1 MLKKINNNKDPSPLA
16 KRICKC
22 GCEKEFQPGRSD
34 QYHLNLRH
42 YNFAYNHG
50 PRKEK
55 YLEENQ
61 AIKTIRKNDR
71 ILEKYFKYCKK
82 IRGDLNL
89 LILKADGFE
98 VEIGTRIIT
107 YIEDEIEFKYV
118 ALYKYCYRIIN
129 QANNQVNN
137 QVINQYIKIRKT

>member
-34 QYHLNLRH
+34 QYHLNSIH
-42 YNFAYNHG
+42 YDFAYNHG

-55 YLEENQ
+55 YLEEND
-61 AIKTIRKNDR
+61 ATKAIRKNDR

-82 IRGDLNL
+82 IRGDLNFIL
-89 LILKADGFE
+89 LKAEGFND
-98 VEIGTRIIT
+98 EIFTRILT
-107 YIEDEIEFKYV
+107 SIEDEIEIKYFTM
-118 ALYKYCYRIIN
+118 YKYCYRIIN
-129 QANNQVNN
+129 QANNK
-137 QVINQYIKIRKT
+137 YIRIHKI

>member
-1 MLKKINNNKDPSPLA
+1 MLKKKIKNNNSDSSPLA

-34 QYHLNLRH
+34 QFHLNSIH
-42 YNFAYNHG
+42 YDFAYNHG

-55 YLEENQ
+55 YAEENQ

-82 IRGDLNL
+82 IRGDLNF
-89 LILKADGFE
+89 ITLKADGFNE
-98 VEIGTRIIT
+98 EIFTRILT
-107 YIEDEIEFKYV
+107 SIEDEIEIKYF

-129 QANNQVNN
+129 QANNK
-137 QVINQYIKIRKT
+137 YIKIHKI

>member
-1 MLKKINNNKDPSPLA
+1 MLKKKIKNNNSDSSPLA

-34 QYHLNLRH
+34 QFHLNSIH
-42 YNFAYNHG
+42 YDFAYNHG

-55 YLEENQ
+55 YAEENQ

-82 IRGDLNL
+82 IRGDLNF
-89 LILKADGFE
+89 ITLKADGFNE
-98 VEIGTRIIT
+98 EIFTRILT
-107 YIEDEIEFKYV
+107 SIEDEIEIKYF

-129 QANNQVNN
+129 QANNK
-137 QVINQYIKIRKT
+137 YIRIHKI

>member
-1 MLKKINNNKDPSPLA
+1 MIKKTIKNKDPSPLA

-22 GCEKEFQPGRSD
+22 GCEIEFQPGRSD
-34 QYHLNLRH
+34 QYHLNSIH
-42 YNFAYNHG
+42 YDFAYNHG

-55 YLEENQ
+55 YAEENQ

-71 ILEKYFKYCKK
+71 ILEKYFKFTQS
-82 IRGDLNL
+82 IRGELNL

-98 VEIGTRIIT
+98 VETGTRIIT

-118 ALYKYCYRIIN
+118 ALYKYCYRIII
-129 QANNQVNN
+129 QANNK
-137 QVINQYIKIRKT
+137 YIKIRKI

>member
-1 MLKKINNNKDPSPLA
+1 MLKKKIKNNNSDSSPLA

-55 YLEENQ
+55 YLEENH
-61 AIKTIRKNDR
+61 ATKVIRKNDR

-82 IRGDLNL
+82 IRGDLNF
-89 LILKADGFE
+89 ITLKADGFNE
-98 VEIGTRIIT
+98 EIFTRILT
-107 YIEDEIEFKYV
+107 SIEDEIEIKYFTM
-118 ALYKYCYRIIN
+118 YKYCYRIIN
-129 QANNQVNN
+129 QANNK
-137 QVINQYIKIRKT
+137 YIRIHKI

>member
-1 MLKKINNNKDPSPLA
+1 MLKKKIKNNNSDSSPLA

-55 YLEENQ
+55 YLEENH
-61 AIKTIRKNDR
+61 ATKAIRKNDR

-82 IRGDLNL
+82 IRGDLNF
-89 LILKADGFE
+89 ITLKADGFNE
-98 VEIGTRIIT
+98 EIFTRILT
-107 YIEDEIEFKYV
+107 SIEDEIEIKYF

-129 QANNQVNN
+129 QANNK
-137 QVINQYIKIRKT
+137 YIKIHKI

>member
-1 MLKKINNNKDPSPLA
+1 MLKKKIKNNNSDSSPLA

-34 QYHLNLRH
+34 QFHLNSIH
-42 YNFAYNHG
+42 YDFAYNHG

-55 YLEENQ
+55 YAEENQ

-82 IRGDLNL
+82 IRGDLNF
-89 LILKADGFE
+89 ITLKADGFNE
-98 VEIGTRIIT
+98 EIFTRILT
-107 YIEDEIEFKYV
+107 SIEDEIEIKYFTM
-118 ALYKYCYRIIN
+118 YKYCYRIIN
-129 QANNQVNN
+129 QANNK
-137 QVINQYIKIRKT
+137 YIRIHKI

>member
-34 QYHLNLRH
+34 QFHLNSRH
-42 YNFAYNHG
+42 YNYAYNHG

-55 YLEENQ
+55 YAEENQ

-82 IRGDLNL
+82 IRGDFNL

-98 VEIGTRIIT
+98 VETGTRIIT

-118 ALYKYCYRIIN
+118 ALYKYCYRIII
-129 QANNQVNN
+129 QANNK
-137 QVINQYIKIRKT
+137 YIKIRKI

>member
-1 MLKKINNNKDPSPLA
+1 MISKTKKNENPSPLA
-16 KRICKC
+16 KRICEC

-34 QYHLNLRH
+34 QYHLNSIH
-42 YNFAYNHG
+42 YDFAYNHG

-55 YLEENQ
+55 YLEEND
-61 AIKTIRKNDR
+61 ATKAIRKNDR

-89 LILKADGFE
+89 LILKADGFNE
-98 VEIGTRIIT
+98 EIFTRILT
-107 YIEDEIEFKYV
+107 SIEDEIEIKYF

-129 QANNQVNN
+129 QANNK
-137 QVINQYIKIRKT
+137 YIKIHKI

>member
-1 MLKKINNNKDPSPLA
+1 MISKTKKNENPSPLA
-16 KRICKC
+16 KRICEC

-34 QYHLNLRH
+34 QYHLNSIH
-42 YNFAYNHG
+42 YDFAYNHG

-55 YLEENQ
+55 YLEEND
-61 AIKTIRKNDR
+61 ATKAIRKNDR

-89 LILKADGFE
+89 LILKADGFNE
-98 VEIGTRIIT
+98 EIFTRILT
-107 YIEDEIEFKYV
+107 SIEDEIEIKYF

-129 QANNQVNN
+129 QANNK
-137 QVINQYIKIRKT
+137 YIRIHKI

>member
-1 MLKKINNNKDPSPLA
+1 MTSKTKKNENPSPLA
-16 KRICKC
+16 KRICEC
-22 GCEKEFQPGRSD
+22 GCENEFQPGRSD

-55 YLEENQ
+55 YLEENH
-61 AIKTIRKNDR
+61 ATKVIRKNDR

-82 IRGDLNL
+82 IRGDLNF
-89 LILKADGFE
+89 ITLKADGFNE
-98 VEIGTRIIT
+98 EIFTRILT
-107 YIEDEIEFKYV
+107 SIEDEIEIKYF

-129 QANNQVNN
+129 QANNK
-137 QVINQYIKIRKT
+137 YIRIHKI

>member
-16 KRICKC
+16 KRICEC

-34 QYHLNLRH
+34 QYHLNSIH
-42 YNFAYNHG
+42 YDFAYNHG

-55 YLEENQ
+55 YLEEND
-61 AIKTIRKNDR
+61 ATKAIRKNDR

-82 IRGDLNL
+82 IRGDLNF
-89 LILKADGFE
+89 IVLKADGFNE
-98 VEIGTRIIT
+98 EIFTRILT
-107 YIEDEIEFKYV
+107 SIEDEIEIKYF

-129 QANNQVNN
+129 QANNK
-137 QVINQYIKIRKT
+137 YIRIHKI

>member
-34 QYHLNLRH
+34 QYHLNSIH
-42 YNFAYNHG
+42 YDFAYNHG

-55 YLEENQ
+55 YLEEND
-61 AIKTIRKNDR
+61 ATKAIRKNDR

-82 IRGDLNL
+82 IRGDLNF
-89 LILKADGFE
+89 IVLKADGFNE
-98 VEIGTRIIT
+98 EIFTRILT
-107 YIEDEIEFKYV
+107 SIEDEIEIKYF

-129 QANNQVNN
+129 QANNK
-137 QVINQYIKIRKT
+137 YIRIHKI

>member
-34 QYHLNLRH
+34 QFHLNSRH
-42 YNFAYNHG
+42 YNYAYNHG
-50 PRKEK
+50 SRKEK

-61 AIKTIRKNDR
+61 AIKSIRKNDR
-71 ILEKYFKYCKK
+71 ILEKYFKFTQS
-82 IRGDLNL
+82 IRGELNL

-98 VEIGTRIIT
+98 VEIGTRIIA
-107 YIEDEIEFKYV
+107 YIEDEIEFKYF
-118 ALYKYCYRIIN
+118 ALSKYCYRII
-129 QANNQVNN
+129 NQVNN
-137 QVINQYIKIRKT
+137 QVINQYIKIRKI

>member
-34 QYHLNLRH
+34 QYHLNSIH
-42 YNFAYNHG
+42 YDFAYNHG

-55 YLEENQ
+55 YLEEND
-61 AIKTIRKNDR
+61 ATKAIRKNDR

-82 IRGDLNL
+82 IRGDLNF
-89 LILKADGFE
+89 ITLKADGFNE
-98 VEIGTRIIT
+98 EIFTRILSS
-107 YIEDEIEFKYV
+107 IEDEIEIKYF

-129 QANNQVNN
+129 QANNK
-137 QVINQYIKIRKT
+137 YIRIHKI

>member
-1 MLKKINNNKDPSPLA
+1 MLKNKIKNNNSDSSPLA

-34 QYHLNLRH
+34 QFHLNSIH
-42 YNFAYNHG
+42 YDFAYNHG

-55 YLEENQ
+55 YAEENQ

-82 IRGDLNL
+82 IRGDLNF
-89 LILKADGFE
+89 ITLKADGFNE
-98 VEIGTRIIT
+98 EIFTRILT
-107 YIEDEIEFKYV
+107 SIEDEIEIKYFTM
-118 ALYKYCYRIIN
+118 YKYCYRIIN
-129 QANNQVNN
+129 QANNK
-137 QVINQYIKIRKT
+137 YIRIHKI

>member
-1 MLKKINNNKDPSPLA
+1 MLKNKIKNNNSDSSPLA

-22 GCEKEFQPGRSD
+22 GCEKQFQPGRSD

-55 YLEENQ
+55 YLEENH
-61 AIKTIRKNDR
+61 ATKAIRKNDR

-82 IRGDLNL
+82 IRGDLNF
-89 LILKADGFE
+89 ITLKADGFNE
-98 VEIGTRIIT
+98 EIFTRILT
-107 YIEDEIEFKYV
+107 SIEDEIEIKYFTM
-118 ALYKYCYRIIN
+118 YKYCYRIIN
-129 QANNQVNN
+129 QANNK
-137 QVINQYIKIRKT
+137 YIKIHKI

>member
-1 MLKKINNNKDPSPLA
+1 MISKTKKNENPSPLA
-16 KRICKC
+16 KRICEC

-34 QYHLNLRH
+34 QYHLNSIH
-42 YNFAYNHG
+42 YDFAYNHG

-55 YLEENQ
+55 YLEEND
-61 AIKTIRKNDR
+61 ATKAIRKNDR

-89 LILKADGFE
+89 LILKADGFNE
-98 VEIGTRIIT
+98 EIFTRILT
-107 YIEDEIEFKYV
+107 SIEDEIEIKYF

-129 QANNQVNN
+129 QANNQ
-137 QVINQYIKIRKT
+137 YIKIHKI